1 MLYPA
6 HYLYLYL
13 CLYLYYCPRPLDLR
27 PLRLPF
33 IMTIAISQCLRLEQ
47 ARFNP
52 FSSHFALSL
61 SLSLFFTVYRYS
73 LLATVARLLRLT
85 PAEQLSRFRC
95 KPRNFYAR
103 SIALVRL
110 PRSPARS
117 QVELRLVI
125 SSLPHFLQ
133 CTAKYKRRRCVMDA
147 LSQ

>member
-13 CLYLYYCPRPLDLR
+13 CLYLYYCLCPLDLR

-61 SLSLFFTVYRYS
+61 SLSLVILHCLPLLVTRYCRS
-73 LLATVARLLRLT
+73 SVA
-85 PAEQLSRFRC
+85 FD
-95 KPRNFYAR
+95 AR
-103 SIALVRL
+103 
-110 PRSPARS
+110 
-117 QVELRLVI
+117 
-125 SSLPHFLQ
+125 
-133 CTAKYKRRRCVMDA
+133 
-147 LSQ
+147 